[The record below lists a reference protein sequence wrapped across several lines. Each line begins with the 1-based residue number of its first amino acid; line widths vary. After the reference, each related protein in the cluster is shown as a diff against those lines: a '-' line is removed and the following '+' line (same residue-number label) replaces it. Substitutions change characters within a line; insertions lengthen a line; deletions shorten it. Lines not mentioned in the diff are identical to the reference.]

1 MAESLKQQRERIKL
15 EREYQAA
22 LKISQSLVS
31 DIKDDIDAE
40 VDYRTELGK
49 KLKSFNS
56 DLKSSVDGL
65 SDSASI
71 TKEIQ
76 RIEAEKD
83 RIASSHFGKNK
94 AIGDKKQEILDTT
107 LASLRVEEKLQQNT
121 EAVDKAA
128 QKYKD
133 NIGGALDKMTQHL
146 SQVPVLGGMLGS
158 LAKKGADGI
167 KNRLGKAAEQFV
179 VDFNE
184 GMREGKSQAAGLAN
198 ALSKSG
204 GKVLKSIFSWRT
216 AMVGFV
222 ALLGLS
228 FLTMDKMQKSAI
240 AFKQETGILNGQFAG
255 ISSKIA
261 TTSAIAQGMGG
272 SLEDGAKA
280 AGAMFNAFGGVE
292 DISGAVLNNTTKL
305 AVGMGL
311 SADAIGNVNK
321 LFQNA
326 FGQSQELAQNM
337 VNITVEASNLA
348 GVPADKVLKDMAESS
363 DEIYTYFKG
372 SPQALQKAAIQAAK
386 LGTSIKQAAGVAK
399 GLLDF
404 ESSINS
410 ELEASALLGTNIN
423 FNQARYLAAQG
434 DVVGSQ
440 QAVLKEVGKLGD
452 LTKLNVYQQEA
463 LAKAS
468 GMSIGDLMNQ
478 QRIQKQLGDLKGKDL
493 EAAQAL
499 IASGKDLSK
508 MDKKGLQAALNQQKT
523 TNEMNTSMDRLKG
536 QLANVGMRL
545 GQLLMP
551 LATSITNFLAG
562 DGMGY
567 INKGITVI
575 QNTFTKLGEW
585 FKTNKPAID
594 NFLKGMGEGFGVVKD
609 AVLKVWETIKPAF
622 DWIGN
627 KLAGLSGDEA
637 GSAGGLG
644 KKVVV
649 LGAAFLGLKMV
660 FPLLKMLG
668 GGIFG
673 LGKSLMGVG
682 KTATQTASSSGGF
695 LKTLGNGIKSIGQGL
710 GGAIK
715 SIASGLGGAMKS
727 IGSGIGGL
735 ISGISKGIGTALN
748 VIGKG
753 LGGFLKGLSGGL
765 ASLANPAALIGLA
778 AITLAFIGLAA
789 AMRIMAPA
797 LEPLGKMFK
806 SIFEGIAAIVVPVIE
821 ILVNGFVQLAD
832 VIGNTMIGMMQAFA
846 PIVETVA
853 GAFVRIAEVVGETII
868 GVFDSIGNTLGM
880 VVEKSGS
887 AGEVLAM
894 AGAITALGGALAAF
908 GVGAGVGAAAGG
920 IGNAV
925 GAIGNKFASWVSG
938 EEQQP
943 TGPLAMLEKLVTFG
957 PGITTFSS
965 QLVAS
970 MDNFDLFLQ
979 KVSESVDPINSLTQ
993 SLNEFSNAMFGVNT
1007 AAAAMD
1013 IKKIGYVTGMAGAA
1027 TGGSAKLPEL
1037 VSNLAE
1043 KISEFTTGNK
1053 GNTDKAI
1060 LEKLDEVKEAVL
1072 ISGIIEMDGEKMSNA
1087 LAFKNEARKRINLAN
1102 RIIS

>member
-1 MAESLKQQRERIKL
+1 MAESLKQQKERIKL
-15 EREYQAA
+15 EQEYQSA
-22 LKISQSLVS
+22 LKVSQSLIS
-31 DIKDDIDAE
+31 DIQSDIDSE
-40 VDYRTELGK
+40 IDGRTKLGK
-49 KLKSFNS
+49 QLKDFNS
-56 DLKSSVDGL
+56 ELKSSVSGL
-65 SDSASI
+65 SDSESI

-76 RIEAEKD
+76 RIESEKD
-83 RIASSHFGKNK
+83 RISSSYFGKNK
-94 AIGDKKQEILDTT
+94 AIGDAKVDILDTT
-107 LASLRVEEKLQQNT
+107 LATLRTEEKLAQNT
-121 EAVDKAA
+121 EAVNKAA
-128 QKYKD
+128 KQYEES
-133 NIGGALDKMTQHL
+133 IGGALDKMTGHL
-146 SQVPVLGGMLGS
+146 NQIPVLGGMLGS

-167 KNRLGKAAEQFV
+167 KNKLGKASKQFV

-184 GMREGKSQAAGLAN
+184 GMREGKSQTAGLAN
-198 ALSKSG
+198 AMKKSG
-204 GKVLKSIFSWRT
+204 GAVFKSIFSWRT

-222 ALLGLS
+222 ALLGMSL
-228 FLTMDKMQKSAI
+228 LTMDKMQKSTI
-240 AFKQETGILNGQFAG
+240 AFRQETGILNGQFEG
-255 ISSKIA
+255 ISSKIG
-261 TTSAIAQGMGG
+261 TVSGIAQGMGG

-292 DISGAVLNNTTKL
+292 DVSAAVLNNTTKL

-326 FGQSQELAQNM
+326 FGQSQDLAQNM
-337 VNITVEASNLA
+337 VNITVQASNLA

-363 DEIYTYFKG
+363 EEVYTYFKG
-372 SPQALQKAAIQAAK
+372 SPQSLQKAAIQAAK

-410 ELEASALLGTNIN
+410 ELEASAILGTNLN

-434 DVVGSQ
+434 DVVGAQ
-440 QAVLKEVGKLGD
+440 QATLKEVSKLGD

-463 LAKAS
+463 LSKAA
-468 GMSIGDLMNQ
+468 GMPIGDMINQ

-499 IASGKDLSK
+499 ISSGKDLSK
-508 MDKKGLQAALNQQKT
+508 MDKAQLQDALKKQKT
-523 TNEMNTSMDRLKG
+523 TNQMNTSMDVLKG
-536 QLANVGMRL
+536 QLANIGMKV

-551 LATSITNFLAG
+551 LAQGLMDWINNGGMAILK
-562 DGMGY
+562 DGIDKVQDAFKSMGA
-567 INKGITVI
+567 
-575 QNTFTKLGEW
+575 W
-585 FKTNKPAID
+585 FKENKPKIKSFID
-594 NFLKGMGEGFGVVKD
+594 GMGEGFGVVKD
-609 AVLKVWETIKPAF
+609 AVMKVWDIIKPVF
-622 DWIGN
+622 DSIGDA
-627 KLAGLSGDEA
+627 LAGLSGEEE

-644 KKVVV
+644 KKIVV
-649 LGAAFLGLKMV
+649 LGAAFMGLKLV
-660 FPLLKMLG
+660 FPLLKLIG

-673 LGKSLMGVG
+673 IGKNLLSLGKTTT
-682 KTATQTASSSGGF
+682 KTASSSGGF

-748 VIGKG
+748 AIGKG

-832 VIGNTMIGMMQAFA
+832 VIGNTMIGMMEAFA

-853 GAFVRIAEVVGETII
+853 GAFVSIAEVVGETII

-880 VVEKSGS
+880 IVEKSGS

-894 AGAITALGGALAAF
+894 AGAITALGGALAVF

-943 TGPLAMLEKLVTFG
+943 TGPLAMLEKLITFG

-965 QLVAS
+965 HLVS
-970 MDNFDLFLQ
+970 SIENFDIFLE
-979 KVSESVDPINSLTQ
+979 KVESSITPIQSLTQ
-993 SLNEFSNAMFGVNT
+993 VLNEFSTAMFGVAM
-1007 AAAAMD
+1007 AAKGLD
-1013 IKKIGYVTGMAGAA
+1013 VKNIGFITGMAGAA

-1037 VSNLAE
+1037 VSKLAE
-1043 KISEFTTGNK
+1043 KIGLIEGDKGDNK
-1053 GNTDKAI
+1053 ELLK
-1060 LEKLDEVKEAVL
+1060 KLDEVRDAVL
-1072 ISGIIEMDGEKMSNA
+1072 LGALIEMDGDVLTRGIGGKLERQLNRSNFA
-1087 LAFKNEARKRINLAN
+1087 SRLV
-1102 RIIS
+1102 S

>member
-1 MAESLKQQRERIKL
+1 MAESLKQQKERIKL
-15 EREYQAA
+15 EQEYQNA
-22 LKISQSLVS
+22 LKVSQSLIS
-31 DIKDDIDAE
+31 DIQSDIDSE
-40 VDYRTELGK
+40 IDYRTKLGQK
-49 KLKSFNS
+49 VKEFNS
-56 DLKSSVDGL
+56 ELKSSVSGL

-71 TKEIQ
+71 TQEIQ

-94 AIGDKKQEILDTT
+94 AIGDAKIDILDTT
-107 LASLRVEEKLQQNT
+107 LATLRTEEKLAQNT
-121 EAVDKAA
+121 EAVNKAA
-128 QKYKD
+128 QQYQES
-133 NIGGALDKMTQHL
+133 IGGALDKMTGHL
-146 SQVPVLGGMLGS
+146 NQVPVLGGMLGS

-167 KNRLGKAAEQFV
+167 KNKLGKAAKQFT

-184 GMREGKSQAAGLAN
+184 GMRESKSQAGGLAN
-198 ALSKSG
+198 AMKKSG
-204 GKVLKSIFSWRT
+204 GAVFKSIFSWRT

-222 ALLGLS
+222 ALLGMSL
-228 FLTMDKMQKSAI
+228 LTMDKMQKSTI
-240 AFKQETGILNGQFAG
+240 AFRQETGILNGQFEG
-255 ISSKIA
+255 ISSKIG
-261 TTSAIAQGMGG
+261 TVSGIAQGMGG

-292 DISGAVLNNTTKL
+292 DVSSAVLNNTTKL

-326 FGQSQELAQNM
+326 FGQSQDLAQNM
-337 VNITVEASNLA
+337 VNITVQASNLA

-363 DEIYTYFKG
+363 EEVYTYFKG
-372 SPQALQKAAIQAAK
+372 SPQSLQKAAIQAAK

-404 ESSINS
+404 ESSINN
-410 ELEASALLGTNIN
+410 ELEASAILGTNLN

-434 DVVGSQ
+434 DVVGAQ
-440 QAVLKEVGKLGD
+440 QATLKEVSKLGD

-463 LAKAS
+463 LSKAA
-468 GMSIGDLMNQ
+468 GMPIGDMINQ

-499 IASGKDLSK
+499 ISSGKDLSK
-508 MDKKGLQAALNQQKT
+508 MDKAQLQDALKKQKT
-523 TNEMNTSMDRLKG
+523 TNQMNTSMDVLKG
-536 QLANVGMRL
+536 QLANIGMKV

-551 LATSITNFLAG
+551 LAQGLMKWIN
-562 DGMGY
+562 DGGMKVLRG
-567 INKGITVI
+567 GIDRV
-575 QNTFTKLGEW
+575 QNAFDKMGEW
-585 FKTNKPAID
+585 FTANKPSIMSFID
-594 NFLKGMGEGFGVVKD
+594 GMKEGFGVVKD
-609 AVLKVWETIKPAF
+609 AVMKAYDFIKPAF

-644 KKVVV
+644 KKIVV

-673 LGKSLMGVG
+673 LGKSLIGVG
-682 KTATQTASSSGGF
+682 KTATKTASSSGGL
-695 LKTLGNGIKSIGQGL
+695 LKTIGNGIKSIGKGL

-715 SIASGLGGAMKS
+715 GIASGLGGALKAV
-727 IGSGIGGL
+727 G
-735 ISGISKGIGTALN
+735 N
-748 VIGKG
+748 G

-832 VIGNTMIGMMQAFA
+832 VIGNTMIGMMEAFA

-853 GAFVRIAEVVGETII
+853 GAFVSIAEVVGDTII
-868 GVFDSIGNTLGM
+868 GVFDSIGATLGM
-880 VVEKSGS
+880 IVENSSK

-894 AGAITALGGALAAF
+894 AGAITALGGALAVF
-908 GVGAGVGAAAGG
+908 GVGAGAGAAAGG

-943 TGPLAMLEKLVTFG
+943 TGPLAMLEKLITFG

-965 QLVAS
+965 QLVTS
-970 MDNFDLFLQ
+970 IENFDIFMER
-979 KVSESVDPINSLTQ
+979 VESSLTPIQSLTQ
-993 SLNEFSNAMFGVNT
+993 ALNEFSMAMFGVAN
-1007 AAAAMD
+1007 AAKGLD
-1013 IKKIGYVTGMAGAA
+1013 VKNIGFITGMAGAA

-1037 VSNLAE
+1037 VSKLAE
-1043 KISEFTTGNK
+1043 KIGLMESGGGENK
-1053 GNTDKAI
+1053 ELLK
-1060 LEKLDEVKEAVL
+1060 KLDEVRDAVL
-1072 ISGIIEMDGEKMSNA
+1072 LGALIEMDGDVLTRGIGGKLEKQLNRSNFA
-1087 LAFKNEARKRINLAN
+1087 SRLV
-1102 RIIS
+1102 S

>member
-1 MAESLKQQRERIKL
+1 MAESLKQQKERIKL
-15 EREYQAA
+15 EQEYQSA
-22 LKISQSLVS
+22 LKVSQSLIS
-31 DIKDDIDAE
+31 DIQSDIDSE
-40 VDYRTELGK
+40 VDGRTKLGK
-49 KLKSFNS
+49 QLKDFNS
-56 DLKSSVDGL
+56 ELKSSVSGL
-65 SDSASI
+65 SDSESI

-76 RIEAEKD
+76 RIESEKD
-83 RIASSHFGKNK
+83 RISSSYFGKNK
-94 AIGDKKQEILDTT
+94 AIGDAKVDILDTT
-107 LASLRVEEKLQQNT
+107 LATLRTEEKLAQNT
-121 EAVDKAA
+121 EAVNKAA
-128 QKYKD
+128 KQYEES
-133 NIGGALDKMTQHL
+133 IGGALDKMTGHL
-146 SQVPVLGGMLGS
+146 NQIPVLGGMLGS

-167 KNRLGKAAEQFV
+167 KNKLGKASKQFV

-184 GMREGKSQAAGLAN
+184 GMREGKSQTAGLAN
-198 ALSKSG
+198 AMKKSG
-204 GKVLKSIFSWRT
+204 GAVFKSIFSWRT

-222 ALLGLS
+222 ALLGMSL
-228 FLTMDKMQKSAI
+228 LTMDKMQKSTI
-240 AFKQETGILNGQFAG
+240 AFRQETGILNGQFEG
-255 ISSKIA
+255 ISSKIG
-261 TTSAIAQGMGG
+261 TVSGIAQGMGG

-292 DISGAVLNNTTKL
+292 DVSAAVLNNTTKL

-326 FGQSQELAQNM
+326 FGQSQDLAQNM
-337 VNITVEASNLA
+337 VNITVQASNLA

-363 DEIYTYFKG
+363 EEVYTYFKG
-372 SPQALQKAAIQAAK
+372 SPQSLQKAAIQAAK
-386 LGTSIKQAAGVAK
+386 LGTSIKQASGVAK

-410 ELEASALLGTNIN
+410 ELEASAILGTNLN

-434 DVVGSQ
+434 DVVGAQ
-440 QAVLKEVGKLGD
+440 QATLKEVSKLGD

-463 LAKAS
+463 LSKAA
-468 GMSIGDLMNQ
+468 GMPIGDMINQ

-499 IASGKDLSK
+499 ISSGKDLSK
-508 MDKKGLQAALNQQKT
+508 MDKAQLQDALKKQKT
-523 TNEMNTSMDRLKG
+523 TNQMNTSMDVLKG
-536 QLANVGMRL
+536 QLANIGMKV

-551 LATSITNFLAG
+551 LAQGLMDWINNG
-562 DGMGY
+562 GMA
-567 INKGITVI
+567 ILKNGIDKV
-575 QNTFTKLGEW
+575 QEAFKSMGAW
-585 FKTNKPAID
+585 FQENKPQIKSFID
-594 NFLKGMGEGFGVVKD
+594 GMGEGFGVVKD
-609 AVLKVWETIKPAF
+609 AVMKVWDVIKPVF
-622 DWIGN
+622 DSIGN
-627 KLAGLSGDEA
+627 ALAGLSGEEE

-644 KKVVV
+644 KKIVV
-649 LGAAFLGLKMV
+649 LGAAFMGLKLV
-660 FPLLKMLG
+660 FPLLKLIG

-673 LGKSLMGVG
+673 IGKNLLSLGKTTT
-682 KTATQTASSSGGF
+682 KTASSSGGF
-695 LKTLGNGIKSIGQGL
+695 LKTLGNGIKSIGKGV
-710 GGAIK
+710 
-715 SIASGLGGAMKS
+715 GGAMK
-727 IGSGIGGL
+727 
-735 ISGISKGIGTALN
+735 A
-748 VIGKG
+748 IGKG

-832 VIGNTMIGMMQAFA
+832 VIGNTMIGMMEAFA

-853 GAFVRIAEVVGETII
+853 GAFVSIAEVVGETII

-880 VVEKSGS
+880 IVEKSGS
-887 AGEVLAM
+887 AGEVMLM
-894 AGAITALGGALAAF
+894 VGAITALGGALAAF

-943 TGPLAMLEKLVTFG
+943 TGPLAMLEKLITFG

-965 QLVAS
+965 HLVAS
-970 MDNFDLFLQ
+970 IENFDIFLE
-979 KVSESVDPINSLTQ
+979 KVESSITPIQSLTQ
-993 SLNEFSNAMFGVNT
+993 VLNEFSTAMFGVAM
-1007 AAAAMD
+1007 AAKGLD
-1013 IKKIGYVTGMAGAA
+1013 VKNIGFVTGMAGAA

-1037 VSNLAE
+1037 VSQLAE
-1043 KISEFTTGNK
+1043 KIGLIEGDKGDNK
-1053 GNTDKAI
+1053 ELLK
-1060 LEKLDEVKEAVL
+1060 KLDEVRDAVL
-1072 ISGIIEMDGEKMSNA
+1072 LGALIEMDGDVLTRGIGGKLEKQLNRSNFA
-1087 LAFKNEARKRINLAN
+1087 SRLV
-1102 RIIS
+1102 S